1 MFWICCLFYFMTI
14 LTLRLRIQVLSPLLV
29 ATICPSWIWCS
40 NAGIIITSSHTL
52 AIPRDNVNES
62 VIIRV
67 VVTIHNIY
75 LELHLASSSLG
86 IAIVH
91 VWDLKAWIYA
101 TKFTIFFWMICVCL
115 PYKVVTPMPLFKID
129 LDVFG
134 VNVHQS
140 Y

>member
-1 MFWICCLFYFMTI
+1 MTI
-14 LTLRLRIQVLSPLLV
+14 LTLRLWIQMLSPLLV

-40 NAGIIITSSHTL
+40 NAEIIIISSHTL

-67 VVTIHNIY
+67 VVTVHNIY

-91 VWDLKAWIYA
+91 VWDPKAWIYA